1 MDLTTSV
8 ILIMA
13 FVIIYVILIQIYSVL
28 FRITGLT
35 REKAVFQS
43 VSLLT
48 SCGFTTSESEIITS
62 DRLRRRIAIAAMIT
76 GYAFSVVI
84 VSLIINVL
92 ISLKDGYQDATLMW
106 MVYAFGIFVLVL
118 IITQIPLIKRG
129 LEKLIQAIATR
140 VLKRSNNENIIIMLD
155 NYGKDAMAEV
165 YLNRV
170 PDFMVDKTVLEMKIK
185 SKYKI
190 NILMFKR
197 NGKALDVSADTV
209 FKNKDQLVVFGSAT
223 GIKNAFSKKQIQT
236 KKNVIELIE
245 EYGEEA
251 MTEVHL
257 NKLPSFLENKGLFE
271 SGLKSNYSINLLTIK
286 RQDQF
291 IPITKDVI
299 LQAKDVIVVFGPYQ
313 KIKDAFLQNEE
324 MDD

>member
-1 MDLTTSV
+1 MDLATSV
-8 ILIMA
+8 ILILA

-35 REKAVFQS
+35 REKALFQS

-48 SCGFTTSESEIITS
+48 SCGFTTSESEVITS
-62 DRLRRRIAIAAMIT
+62 GRLRRRIAIAAMIT

-92 ISLKDGYQDATLMW
+92 ISLKDDNQDQTLMW
-106 MVYAFGIFVLVL
+106 MVYAFGIFILTL
-118 IITQIPLIKRG
+118 IITQIPFIKRG
-129 LEKLIQAIATR
+129 FEKVIQGIATLL
-140 VLKRSNNENIIIMLD
+140 LKRSNNENVIIMLD
-155 NYGKDAMAEV
+155 NYGKDSMAEV

-170 PDFMVDKTVLEMKIK
+170 PDFMVDKTVLDMKIK
-185 SKYKI
+185 TKYKI
-190 NILMFKR
+190 NILMYKR
-197 NGKALDVSADTV
+197 NGKALDVTVDTV
-209 FKNKDQLVVFGSAT
+209 FKKKDQLVVFGSTT
-223 GIKNAFSKKQIQT
+223 GIKNAFTKKAVQT

-251 MTEVHL
+251 MTEIQL
-257 NKLPSFLENKGLFE
+257 NKLPQFLENKGLFE
-271 SGLKSNYSINLLTIK
+271 SGLKSKYSINLLTIK
-286 RQDQF
+286 RHDEF

-313 KIKDAFLQNEE
+313 KIKEAFTTKE